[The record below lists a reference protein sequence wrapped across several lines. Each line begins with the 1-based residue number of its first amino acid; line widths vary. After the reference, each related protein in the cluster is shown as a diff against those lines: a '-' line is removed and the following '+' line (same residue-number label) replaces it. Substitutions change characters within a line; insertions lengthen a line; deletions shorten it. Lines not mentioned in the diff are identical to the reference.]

1 VLTQIDRLDAEVA
14 IRERAGHRDPEN
26 YTRSSKPPTVPDDVP
41 SDVRAVLSQL
51 FEETETAI
59 LAGEFDTARQTV
71 ETATT
76 VSRNKLP
83 EGELRGQLLHGCSEV
98 TSAIASEDGVESAIA
113 VEYVRAMARRLPGSE
128 L

>member
-1 VLTQIDRLDAEVA
+1 M
-14 IRERAGHRDPEN
+14 
-26 YTRSSKPPTVPDDVP
+26 PDDVP

-51 FEETETAI
+51 FDETETAI

-76 VSRNKLP
+76 VSQNKLP
-83 EGELRGQLLHGCSEV
+83 EGELRAQLLHGCNEV
-98 TSAIASEDGVESAIA
+98 TAAIAPEDGVESDVA